1 MKTATDED
9 AVFGWQNRHLRKIA
23 FLKGRPQSHS
33 LGGPRALLPSSF
45 VMNEFPGV
53 AFFNFVKSLFRTT
66 MKIEV
71 NALYLAR
78 NSMCIDV

>member
-53 AFFNFVKSLFRTT
+53 AQSCRDC
-66 MKIEV
+66 
-71 NALYLAR
+71 AR
-78 NSMCIDV
+78 GQVEMLVRGAISRRRGIHD